1 MRHSLNGP
9 LAGFGLVLAGAMTG
23 AMTGVMALPMGVALA
38 FERPLPES
46 STAARFDQQVA
57 RGGGGGGRL
66 GGGGGGGGGGR
77 LGGGSGG
84 GGGGG
89 GRKAGGHSGF
99 SNGGPGLTRGSTK
112 PAGGWS
118 NRAQMGGGLAG
129 GGGPSLNR
137 TAAAARPAASTR
149 QAAGSRP
156 GGSIGSG
163 DRMATRDKPATRDLN
178 RDVNRNVNR
187 DINRNINRDINRN
200 WSRNVNRV
208 NTYPGWARPG
218 WGVAR
223 PWNHGWYGGW
233 STPPSWGWWG
243 ARAATWGIASLTT
256 AAIINDAVSNA
267 IDAHNDYIVVANT
280 NYELL
285 YGTVQPTSSDSVS
298 FVIKVDGS
306 EYQLNANCNRGTIN
320 GQDPSSAAEAEL
332 LNAACQVA
340 YGSA

>member
-9 LAGFGLVLAGAMTG
+9 LAGFGLVLAGAM
-23 AMTGVMALPMGVALA
+23 AGVMALPIGAALA
-38 FERPLPES
+38 FERPLPQS
-46 STAARFDQQVA
+46 STAALFDQLVA
-57 RGGGGGGRL
+57 RGGGGGGR
-66 GGGGGGGGGGR
+66 
-77 LGGGSGG
+77 G

-89 GRKAGGHSGF
+89 GRKASGHSGF
-99 SNGGPGLTRGSTK
+99 STGGPGLNRGSTK

-118 NRAQMGGGLAG
+118 TRAQMGGGLAG
-129 GGGPSLNR
+129 SGGPSLNR
-137 TAAAARPAASTR
+137 PAAATRP
-149 QAAGSRP
+149 AAGSRP

-178 RDVNRNVNR
+178 RDVNRNVSR
-187 DINRNINRDINRN
+187 DVNRNVNRDINRN

-267 IDAHNDYIVVANT
+267 IDDHNDYIVVANT

>member
-1 MRHSLNGP
+1 MRNSLNGP

-23 AMTGVMALPMGVALA
+23 VMALPMGAALA
-38 FERPLPES
+38 FERPLAEN
-46 STAARFDQQVA
+46 STAALFDQLVA
-57 RGGGGGGRL
+57 RGGGGGRL
-66 GGGGGGGGGGR
+66 
-77 LGGGSGG
+77 GG

-99 SNGGPGLTRGSTK
+99 SNSGPGLNRGSSK

-118 NRAQMGGGLAG
+118 KKAQMGG

-137 TAAAARPAASTR
+137 PAAATRPAASTR

-187 DINRNINRDINRN
+187 DVNRNVNRDINRN

-267 IDAHNDYIVVANT
+267 IDDHNDYIVVANT

>member
-1 MRHSLNGP
+1 MRNSLNGP

-23 AMTGVMALPMGVALA
+23 VMALPMGAALA
-38 FERPLPES
+38 FERPLAEN
-46 STAARFDQQVA
+46 STAALFDQLVA
-57 RGGGGGGRL
+57 RGGGGGRA
-66 GGGGGGGGGGR
+66 GGGGR
-77 LGGGSGG
+77 LGGA

-99 SNGGPGLTRGSTK
+99 SNSGPGLNRGSTK

-118 NRAQMGGGLAG
+118 TRAQMGGR
-129 GGGPSLNR
+129 PSLN
-137 TAAAARPAASTR
+137 RPAASTRPAAANR

-163 DRMATRDKPATRDLN
+163 DRMATRDKPATRDLKRDGN
-178 RDVNRNVNR
+178 RSISRDVNRNVNR
-187 DINRNINRDINRN
+187 DVNRNVNRDINRN

-233 STPPSWGWWG
+233 STPPSWGWWS

-256 AAIINDAVSNA
+256 AAIINNAVSNA

-280 NYELL
+280 NFELL

-306 EYQLNANCNRGTIN
+306 EYQLNANCKRGTIN
-320 GQDPSSAAEAEL
+320 GQDPNSAAEAEL

>member
-1 MRHSLNGP
+1 MRNSLNGP
-9 LAGFGLVLAGAMTG
+9 LAGFGLVLAGAMAG
-23 AMTGVMALPMGVALA
+23 AMTGVMALPMGAALA
-38 FERPLPES
+38 FERTLPES
-46 STAARFDQQVA
+46 STAALFDQQVA
-57 RGGGGGGRL
+57 RGGGGGGRGGGGGGGRL
-66 GGGGGGGGGGR
+66 GGGGGGGG
-77 LGGGSGG
+77 
-84 GGGGG
+84 
-89 GRKAGGHSGF
+89 RKASGHSGF
-99 SNGGPGLTRGSTK
+99 STGGPGLTRGSTK

-118 NRAQMGGGLAG
+118 KRAQMGG

-137 TAAAARPAASTR
+137 PAAATRPAASTRPAAATR

-178 RDVNRNVNR
+178 RDGNRSLSRDVNRNV
-187 DINRNINRDINRN
+187 NRDINRN

-267 IDAHNDYIVVANT
+267 IDDHNDYIVVANT

>member
-1 MRHSLNGP
+1 
-9 LAGFGLVLAGAMTG
+9 
-23 AMTGVMALPMGVALA
+23 
-38 FERPLPES
+38 
-46 STAARFDQQVA
+46 
-57 RGGGGGGRL
+57 
-66 GGGGGGGGGGR
+66 
-77 LGGGSGG
+77 
-84 GGGGG
+84 
-89 GRKAGGHSGF
+89 
-99 SNGGPGLTRGSTK
+99 
-112 PAGGWS
+112 
-118 NRAQMGGGLAG
+118 
-129 GGGPSLNR
+129 
-137 TAAAARPAASTR
+137 
-149 QAAGSRP
+149 
-156 GGSIGSG
+156 
-163 DRMATRDKPATRDLN
+163 MATRDKPATRDLN

-187 DINRNINRDINRN
+187 DVNRNVNRDINRN

-267 IDAHNDYIVVANT
+267 IDDHNDYIVVANT

-332 LNAACQVA
+332 LNAACRPRPRQA
-340 YGSA
+340 FLRAGG

>member
-1 MRHSLNGP
+1 MRNSLNGP
-9 LAGFGLVLAGAMTG
+9 LAGFGLVMAGAMTG
-23 AMTGVMALPMGVALA
+23 AMTGVMALPMGAALA
-38 FERPLPES
+38 FERPLPQS
-46 STAARFDQQVA
+46 STAALFDQLVA
-57 RGGGGGGRL
+57 RGGGGGGGGGRGGGGGGRL
-66 GGGGGGGGGGR
+66 GGA
-77 LGGGSGG
+77 
-84 GGGGG
+84 GGGG
-89 GRKAGGHSGF
+89 GRKASGHSGF
-99 SNGGPGLTRGSTK
+99 SNSGPGLNRGSTK

-118 NRAQMGGGLAG
+118 SKAQMG

-137 TAAAARPAASTR
+137 TAAAARP
-149 QAAGSRP
+149 AAGSRP

-163 DRMATRDKPATRDLN
+163 DRMATRNKPATRDLN
-178 RDVNRNVNR
+178 RDVNRNV
-187 DINRNINRDINRN
+187 NRDINRN

-267 IDAHNDYIVVANT
+267 IDDHNDYIVVANT

-298 FVIKVDGS
+298 FVIKVNGS

>member
-9 LAGFGLVLAGAMTG
+9 LAGFGLVLAGVMA
-23 AMTGVMALPMGVALA
+23 GVMALPMGAALA
-38 FERPLPES
+38 FERPLAES
-46 STAARFDQQVA
+46 STAALLDQQVA
-57 RGGGGGGRL
+57 RGGGGGGR
-66 GGGGGGGGGGR
+66 GGGGGGGRSGGGGGR
-77 LGGGSGG
+77 LGGA
-84 GGGGG
+84 GGGG
-89 GRKAGGHSGF
+89 GRKASGHSGF
-99 SNGGPGLTRGSTK
+99 SNSGPGLNRGSTK

-118 NRAQMGGGLAG
+118 SKAQMG

-137 TAAAARPAASTR
+137 TAAAARP
-149 QAAGSRP
+149 AAGSRP

-187 DINRNINRDINRN
+187 DVNRNVNRNINRDINRN

-267 IDAHNDYIVVANT
+267 IDDHNDYIVVANT

>member
-9 LAGFGLVLAGAMTG
+9 LAGFGLVLAGV
-23 AMTGVMALPMGVALA
+23 MTGVMALPMGAALA
-38 FERPLPES
+38 FERPLAES
-46 STAARFDQQVA
+46 STAALFDQLVA
-57 RGGGGGGRL
+57 RGGGGGRA
-66 GGGGGGGGGGR
+66 GGGGR
-77 LGGGSGG
+77 LGGA

-99 SNGGPGLTRGSTK
+99 SNSGPGLNRGSTK

-118 NRAQMGGGLAG
+118 TRAQM

-137 TAAAARPAASTR
+137 PAASTRPAAANR

-298 FVIKVDGS
+298 FVIKVNGS

-320 GQDPSSAAEAEL
+320 GQDPNSAAEAEL

>member
-9 LAGFGLVLAGAMTG
+9 LAGFGLVLAGAM
-23 AMTGVMALPMGVALA
+23 AGVMALPIGAALA
-38 FERPLPES
+38 FERPLPQS
-46 STAARFDQQVA
+46 STAALFDQLVA
-57 RGGGGGGRL
+57 RGGGGGGRGGGGGGGRL
-66 GGGGGGGGGGR
+66 GGGGGGGGG
-77 LGGGSGG
+77 
-84 GGGGG
+84 
-89 GRKAGGHSGF
+89 RKASGHSGF
-99 SNGGPGLTRGSTK
+99 SNSGPGLNRGSSK

-118 NRAQMGGGLAG
+118 KKAQMGG

-137 TAAAARPAASTR
+137 PAAATRPAASTRPAAATR

-178 RDVNRNVNR
+178 RDGNRSLSRDVNRNVNR
-187 DINRNINRDINRN
+187 DVNRNVNRDINRN

-267 IDAHNDYIVVANT
+267 IDDHNDYIVVANT

-285 YGTVQPTSSDSVS
+285 YGTVQPTSSDSIS

>member
-1 MRHSLNGP
+1 MRNSLNGP
-9 LAGFGLVLAGAMTG
+9 LAGFGLVLAGAM
-23 AMTGVMALPMGVALA
+23 AGVMARPIGAALA
-38 FERPLPES
+38 FERPLPQS
-46 STAARFDQQVA
+46 STAALFDQLVA
-57 RGGGGGGRL
+57 RGGGGGGR
-66 GGGGGGGGGGR
+66 
-77 LGGGSGG
+77 G

-89 GRKAGGHSGF
+89 GRKASGHSGF
-99 SNGGPGLTRGSTK
+99 SNSGPGLNRGSSK

-118 NRAQMGGGLAG
+118 KKAQMGG

-137 TAAAARPAASTR
+137 PAAATRPAASTR

-163 DRMATRDKPATRDLN
+163 DRMDTRDKPATRDLN

-187 DINRNINRDINRN
+187 DVNRNVNRDINRN

-243 ARAATWGIASLTT
+243 ARAATWGIASLAT

-267 IDAHNDYIVVANT
+267 IDDHNDYIVVANT

>member
-1 MRHSLNGP
+1 
-9 LAGFGLVLAGAMTG
+9 
-23 AMTGVMALPMGVALA
+23 
-38 FERPLPES
+38 
-46 STAARFDQQVA
+46 
-57 RGGGGGGRL
+57 
-66 GGGGGGGGGGR
+66 
-77 LGGGSGG
+77 
-84 GGGGG
+84 
-89 GRKAGGHSGF
+89 
-99 SNGGPGLTRGSTK
+99 
-112 PAGGWS
+112 
-118 NRAQMGGGLAG
+118 MGGGLAG

-137 TAAAARPAASTR
+137 PAAAARPAASTRPAAATR

>member
-1 MRHSLNGP
+1 MRNSLNGP
-9 LAGFGLVLAGAMTG
+9 LAGFGLVLAGAM
-23 AMTGVMALPMGVALA
+23 AGVMALPIGAALA
-38 FERPLPES
+38 FERPLPQS
-46 STAARFDQQVA
+46 STAALFDQLVA
-57 RGGGGGGRL
+57 RGGGGGGRGGGGGGGRL
-66 GGGGGGGGGGR
+66 GGGGGGGGG
-77 LGGGSGG
+77 
-84 GGGGG
+84 
-89 GRKAGGHSGF
+89 RKASGHSGF
-99 SNGGPGLTRGSTK
+99 SNSGPGLNRGSSK

-118 NRAQMGGGLAG
+118 KKAQMGG

-137 TAAAARPAASTR
+137 PAAAARPAASTRPAAATR

-163 DRMATRDKPATRDLN
+163 DRMATRDKAATRDLN
-178 RDVNRNVNR
+178 RDGNRSLSRDVNRNV
-187 DINRNINRDINRN
+187 NRDINRN

-267 IDAHNDYIVVANT
+267 IDDHNDYIVVANT

>member
-1 MRHSLNGP
+1 MRNSLNGP
-9 LAGFGLVLAGAMTG
+9 LAGFGLVLAGAM
-23 AMTGVMALPMGVALA
+23 AGVMALPIGAALA
-38 FERPLPES
+38 FERPLPQS
-46 STAARFDQQVA
+46 STAALFDQLVA
-57 RGGGGGGRL
+57 RGGGGGGR
-66 GGGGGGGGGGR
+66 GGGGGGGR

-89 GRKAGGHSGF
+89 GRKASGHSGF
-99 SNGGPGLTRGSTK
+99 STGGPGLTRGSTK

-178 RDVNRNVNR
+178 RDVNRN
-187 DINRNINRDINRN
+187 INRN

>member
-1 MRHSLNGP
+1 MRNSLNSP

-23 AMTGVMALPMGVALA
+23 VMALPMGAALA

-46 STAARFDQQVA
+46 STAALFDQQVA

-66 GGGGGGGGGGR
+66 GGGGGGR
-77 LGGGSGG
+77 LGG

-89 GRKAGGHSGF
+89 GRKASGHSGF
-99 SNGGPGLTRGSTK
+99 STGGPGLTRGSTK

-118 NRAQMGGGLAG
+118 SRAQMGGGLAG

-137 TAAAARPAASTR
+137 TAAAARPAA
-149 QAAGSRP
+149 GSRP

-163 DRMATRDKPATRDLN
+163 DRMASRDKPATRDLN
-178 RDVNRNVNR
+178 RDGNRNLSRDVNRNVNR
-187 DINRNINRDINRN
+187 DVNRNVNRDINRN

-267 IDAHNDYIVVANT
+267 IDEHNDYIVVANT